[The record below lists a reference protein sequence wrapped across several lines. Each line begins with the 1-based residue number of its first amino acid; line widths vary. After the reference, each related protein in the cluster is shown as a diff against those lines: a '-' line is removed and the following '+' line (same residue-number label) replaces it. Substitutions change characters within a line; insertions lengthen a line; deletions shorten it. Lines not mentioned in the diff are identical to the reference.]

1 MKASSQADGWKGKLI
16 QHGEKGVLGIIC
28 LLVLW
33 MMYSGMKKEGLKPDK
48 SPAKLLERVQN
59 GETHIEQAPK
69 IKPGDKFDPKPYDVW
84 VKTGI
89 EKLKFEPYPSN
100 FEPAEFPNI
109 AKRSQ
114 PVVYPAEEVHATAL
128 VVQVAINDPQRVQA
142 QQAIIANQNNAKA
155 RAEAIAAAKKAQ
167 KEAAEKLRKD
177 RAAANVRTPP
187 GGRPG
192 GEGRRPAENP
202 LEQPIFPQPQ
212 PEAPIV
218 EQRQPHPAIQNLTGV
233 TSETYPIAVV
243 TALIPYR
250 KQIDN
255 FNETMVKDRDIIPG
269 RKPEEDSPVIVTFTV
284 QRARVVNPNDPDDKL
299 VWEDNTKQAQDFF
312 ANNFKYLTKS
322 DDPVVLSLHGPA
334 TPGLPK
340 QNIPSWFTVSPL
352 PTLADRKWQREVTH
366 PRIPLITD
374 LTEDEIKVEQ
384 ANVFMPAAP
393 APGGGFGQQEPV
405 QPAMPTEVELP
416 EYVLLRHIDFKV
428 VPGVNYRYRVTLT
441 YKNPNVGL
449 DSKYLDTDV
458 KVTETLTTLPSQ
470 PSNTVTLPPL
480 HQVVAGGDLTYPPAK
495 RFEGLPTSRV
505 WQWVI
510 DLDRDRPTKR
520 GSGEVAKDFAPVAV
534 GDMLDFIGTVKNNL
548 NRPAAQGEDLVDY
561 NFKVQREKV
570 TAGRGIPYLV
580 DVFGKETPPA
590 PRPPRTPPVRP
601 GEAAPVA
608 PPVTVPEPPREQ
620 PYTEIL
626 FVDQDGK
633 LRSSVSTYAET
644 LIDNY
649 KLRYEAAPASATPG
663 GAVPGL
669 EHGRE
674 NPLFMPKGAAAP
686 VRNQTR

>member
-16 QHGEKGVLGIIC
+16 QHGEKGVLGIIG

-33 MMYSGMKKEGLKPDK
+33 MMYSGIKKEGLKPEK
-48 SPAKLLERVQN
+48 SPAELLKRVTI
-59 GETHIEQAPK
+59 GEDHIAQAPK
-69 IKPGDKFDPKPYDVW
+69 IKTGDKFDHKPYDEW
-84 VKTGI
+84 IKTGL
-89 EKLKFEPYPSN
+89 EKLKVEPYPSN
-100 FEPAEFPNI
+100 FEPDEFPKI

-114 PVVYPAEEVHATAL
+114 PTVFPAEEVHATSL

-142 QQAIIANQNNAKA
+142 QQAIIANQNTAKL
-155 RAEAIAAAKKAQ
+155 RAEAIAAAKKAA
-167 KEAAEKLRKD
+167 KEQAEKARKD
-177 RAAANVRTPP
+177 RAAANVRNPG
-187 GGRPG
+187 GGRPV
-192 GEGRRPAENP
+192 GEGRRPPENP
-202 LEQPIFPQPQ
+202 LELPVFPQDEPI
-212 PEAPIV
+212 APVV
-218 EQRQPHPAIQNLTGV
+218 EQRLPHPAIQNLTGV

-250 KQIDN
+250 KQIEN

-269 RKPEEDSPVIVTFTV
+269 RKPEEDSPIIATFTV
-284 QRARVVNPNDPDDKL
+284 QRARVVNPNDPEDKL

-312 ANNFKYLTKS
+312 ATNFKYLTKS

-374 LTEDEIKVEQ
+374 LTEEEIKVEE

-393 APGGGFGQQEPV
+393 APGGGFGPQVPVEPV
-405 QPAMPTEVELP
+405 APTEVELP

-428 VPGVNYRYRVTLT
+428 APGVNYRYRVTLT

-458 KVTETLTTLPSQ
+458 TMTETLTTTPSRA
-470 PSNTVTLPPL
+470 SNSVILPPL
-480 HQVVAGGDLTYPPAK
+480 YQTLAGGDLTYPPAK

-534 GDMLDFIGTVKNNL
+534 GDMLDLVGTVKNNL
-548 NRPAAQGEDLVDY
+548 NRPAAQGEELVDY
-561 NFKVQREKV
+561 NFKAQREKV

-580 DVFGKETPPA
+580 DVFGKETPPP

-601 GEAAPVA
+601 GETPIA
-608 PPVTVPEPPREQ
+608 PPVTTPEPPREQ

-649 KLRYEAAPASATPG
+649 KLRYEAAPAGAAPG
-663 GAVPGL
+663 GAMPGL

-674 NPLFMPKGAAAP
+674 NPLFMPRGAAAP
-686 VRNQTR
+686 GRNPTR